1 MSLQIWLPL
10 NGSTINQGVAGF
22 QPAAADIVYTNSGK
36 IGAQACSGGAVSMT
50 AAQTASIFNNNE
62 ITIAFWIKPLNATS
76 GGIIFG
82 NESMAAN
89 NNRKFSLFQYHN
101 SQTHPNMVGT
111 SLHWSWMNDAAE
123 QTFTSGIIENCL
135 PVNVWTHVC
144 VAYKNPNIKIYI
156 NGEEVKT
163 VSSVISNSSSFEYNT
178 TILNSNSNRHI
189 NDLRVYDHAL
199 SALEVKQLSQG
210 LVIHYTFDDVFCEP
224 TTNYLIYPQ
233 PGSSVTNSYGWDK
246 NLHKDAIAVNGWG
259 SGYNSGVSNANQVI
273 NPQEGYHA
281 MWQLIEG
288 IPTIVFNN
296 LNSTWN
302 SLNRWLGISGGID
315 TTTRMLLPSK
325 TITVS
330 YEAKSLTAG
339 MRVGIGLYHYKT
351 GTTNAGFYSN
361 NGNTAKYQNTTTEWK
376 TYSDTFT
383 VLNSFDTS
391 KTASIYVYGH
401 GGSEGITYVRN
412 LQLEINDHATAYTP
426 NTRNSMLYNEAGF
439 VQPSGVNNLSLSSN
453 SRIGK
458 YCGKFNGT
466 NTYIDTPIVKS
477 NMFTDNYTL
486 NFWVYHNEGDGRAVY
501 FGDYETTNKMQLNI
515 ERTADKKLRY
525 YHAANP
531 DYNFNLTIPDKQ
543 WTMVTLKYVKSETKL
558 YAYLNGDINNKQSL
572 SHTPTLTKTSGI
584 IKIGMDGRPSPGVTP
599 LNGYIDDFRFYCSAL
614 SDNDIQDL
622 YNCGASLSDLGD
634 AHANNF
640 IENAT
645 YHGVDEEHNV
655 QANEIYEDILGKDY
669 QQLEYLEAT
678 GTQYINTGFAP
689 NNNTH
694 IQITY
699 KSNTDGLKALFG
711 ARTASNRNVFT
722 AWVQEGKIYTHYGNR
737 DYNAISPISGDIY
750 QKFIYNQNKNIGTV
764 LFNNSVEG
772 SAVSSEALFNSG
784 CNLTL
789 LAVNSNG
796 TIDDRRSIGYLYSCQ
811 LYDNGTLIRDY
822 YPARRV
828 SDNILGLYDVVG
840 KTFYTNA
847 GTGNF
852 KAGPTVTVNETSAFT
867 ENKNFTS
874 RQIIEI

>member
-22 QPAAADIVYTNSGK
+22 QPTAADIVYTSSGK
-36 IGAQACSGGAVSMT
+36 IGAQACAGGTVSIT

-62 ITIAFWIKPLNATS
+62 ITIAFWIKPLSATT

-82 NESMAAN
+82 NDSMATN

-144 VAYKNPNIKIYI
+144 VTYKNPNVKIYI
-156 NGEEVKT
+156 NGGEVKT
-163 VSSVISNSSSFEYNT
+163 VSSVISNSSSFTYNT
-178 TILNSNSNRHI
+178 TILNSNSNRYI

-210 LVIHYTFDDVFCEP
+210 LAIHYTFDDELLTSYP
-224 TTNYLIYPQ
+224 T
-233 PGSSVTNSYGWDK
+233 
-246 NLHKDAIAVNGWG
+246 
-259 SGYNSGVSNANQVI
+259 
-273 NPQEGYHA
+273 
-281 MWQLIEG
+281 
-288 IPTIVFNN
+288 
-296 LNSTWN
+296 
-302 SLNRWLGISGGID
+302 
-315 TTTRMLLPSK
+315 LL
-325 TITVS
+325 
-330 YEAKSLTAG
+330 
-339 MRVGIGLYHYKT
+339 
-351 GTTNAGFYSN
+351 
-361 NGNTAKYQNTTTEWK
+361 Q
-376 TYSDTFT
+376 
-383 VLNSFDTS
+383 
-391 KTASIYVYGH
+391 
-401 GGSEGITYVRN
+401 
-412 LQLEINDHATAYTP
+412 
-426 NTRNSMLYNEAGF
+426 NEAGL
-439 VQPSGVNNLSLSSN
+439 VQPSGVNNVSLSTN

-458 YCGKFNGT
+458 YSGQFNGST
-466 NTYIDTPIVKS
+466 SYIDTPMIKP
-477 NMFTDNYTL
+477 NMFTDDYTL

-531 DYNFNLTIPDKQ
+531 DHNFDLTIPDKQ

-558 YAYLNGDINNKQSL
+558 YAYLNGDIDNKQSL

-584 IKIGMDGRPSPGVTP
+584 VKIGMDGRTNPGVTP

-645 YHGVDEEHNV
+645 YHGVDEYHNI

-678 GTQYINTGFAP
+678 GTQYINTGFTP

-699 KSNTDGLKALFG
+699 KSKTGELKALFG
-711 ARTASNRNVFT
+711 ARTASNQNVFT
-722 AWVQEGKIYTHYGNR
+722 AWVQDGKIYTHYGNR
-737 DYNAISPISGDIY
+737 DYNAISPISGDTY

-764 LFNNSVEG
+764 LFNNNTEG
-772 SAVSSEALFNSG
+772 SIASSEALFNSG

-796 TIDDRRSIGYLYSCQ
+796 TVDERRSIGYLYSCQ
-811 LYDNGTLIRDY
+811 LYDNGTLIRNY
-822 YPARRV
+822 YPARRI
-828 SDNILGLYDVVG
+828 SDGVLGLYDVIQNR
-840 KTFYTNA
+840 FYINA
-847 GTGNF
+847 GSGSF
-852 KAGPTVTVNETSAFT
+852 VAGPTVTVNETSAFT